1 MFSIGWLR
9 ALIFGVPLAAG
20 LAGWWAA
27 QGARASR
34 ENRTDDL
41 VAMLPGAVPVLNPF
55 LPGDEITRQI
65 CDLVYAPVLRI
76 DSEGRLMPGIAE
88 HWDWD
93 LQLTC
98 WFLNAEK
105 ATAAAEK
112 LKAIDA
118 DQWLAWKL
126 DEVMAK
132 DNEVVLRFS
141 DPDGQNTEA
150 ALEHIADLQPE
161 PASVVRVEVAEQARQ
176 YYAHFLENAVG
187 AGDIRRVW
195 FDGDIACE
203 LVVSGEVN
211 AVVAELENYY
221 SAQQGLNAKVRVVGN
236 MSALR
241 EPLLS
246 LHLRPDLRWDDG
258 SAVTAADVKAT
269 VNYVLGQPWPVPN
282 RDAFAQIQS
291 MEVLADD
298 RLRVAYRRRL
308 GVALLAWVELPIL
321 PEPWT
326 KGHPADVAG
335 AVFAGSMPPGCGD
348 FKVLE
353 RDERA
358 LVLAPAAAME
368 KQARFSQIQFRRGDS
383 PFNTQVAFATGTLDL
398 FWPGNEA
405 ARDLLRREGLVV
417 RGAPPASRMM
427 VLCNTRS
434 GPLADVRVRAALEL
448 ATDREA
454 LIHDLLAGR
463 GRAVDGV
470 FPPGFWF
477 SPKQVPRKGADLD
490 AAADLLK
497 EAGWLKDV
505 HGVAKKPGEQL
516 TIELLTTAG
525 NEPRERLAAALAE
538 QWSKIGVV
546 VKVVPVSWNEFIGV
560 RLGQREFEAAILG
573 LDYDA
578 SWDQLLLWH
587 SSQAGPGG
595 LNFSGVQD
603 RQLDLQLESLA
614 REFDVDQVAGHV
626 AEVEKILTGLRP
638 VIPLI
643 ADLQQTA
650 VRTGLLAKDAPADD
664 SQPWTLR
671 DLLLKHAAPADA
683 RPALPMMLPKE

>member
-9 ALIFGVPLAAG
+9 TLIFGVPLAAG

-34 ENRTDDL
+34 ANRTDDV

-55 LPGDEITRQI
+55 LPADEISRQI
-65 CDLVYAPVLRI
+65 CDLIYDPLLRI
-76 DSEGRLMPGIAE
+76 GPDGHLRPGIAE

-93 LQLTC
+93 LQLSC
-98 WFLNAEK
+98 WFTTEEK

-118 DQWLAWKL
+118 DLWLTWKL
-126 DEVMAK
+126 DEVVAHG
-132 DNEVVLRFS
+132 NEVVLRFS
-141 DPDGQNTEA
+141 DPDGENAEA
-150 ALEHIADLQPE
+150 ALAHLADQQPD
-161 PASVVRVEVAEQARQ
+161 PASVVRIEGSDQARQ
-176 YYAHFLENAVG
+176 YYDHFIENAVG
-187 AGDIRRVW
+187 KGDIRRVW
-195 FDGDIACE
+195 FDGDRACE

-221 SAQQGLNAKVRVVGN
+221 SAQQGLNAKIRVVGK

-241 EPLLS
+241 EPMLN
-246 LHLRPDLRWDDG
+246 LHLRQGMHWDDG

-269 VNYVLGQPWPVPN
+269 ANYVLGQPWPVPN
-282 RDAFAQIQS
+282 RDAFSQIQS
-291 MEVLADD
+291 IEVLADD
-298 RLRVAYRRRL
+298 RLRIAYRRRL
-308 GVALLAWVELPIL
+308 GAALLAWVNLPIL

-326 KGHPADVAG
+326 KGHPADAAG
-335 AVFAGSMPPGCGD
+335 TVFANSMPPGCGD
-348 FKVLE
+348 FKVVE
-353 RDERA
+353 KDERA
-358 LVLAPAAAME
+358 LVMAPSRANSPS
-368 KQARFSQIQFRRGDS
+368 RFLQIQFRRGDS
-383 PFNTQVAFATGTLDL
+383 PFNTQVGFATGTLDL

-427 VLCNTRS
+427 VLCNIRR
-434 GPLADVRVRAALEL
+434 GPLADVRVREALEL
-448 ATDREA
+448 ATDRTE
-454 LIHDLLAGR
+454 LIRELLAGR

-477 SPKQVPRKGADLD
+477 SPKQSPRPGADI
-490 AAADLLK
+490 AAATEKLK

-505 HGVAKKPGEQL
+505 HGVAKKPGAEL

-525 NEPRERLAAALAE
+525 NAPREKLAAALAA
-538 QWSKIGVV
+538 QWSKIGVL
-546 VKVVPVSWNEFIGV
+546 VKVVPVSWDEFIGV
-560 RLGQREFEAAILG
+560 RLGQRDFDAAILG

-587 SSQAGPGG
+587 SSQASPGG

-603 RQLDLQLESLA
+603 RQLDLLLESLA
-614 REFDVDQVAGHV
+614 REFDVDKVAAHV
-626 AEVEKILTGLRP
+626 AEVDARLLDLRP

-650 VRTGLLAKDAPADD
+650 VRTSLLPKRSAADP
-664 SQPWTLR
+664 SLPWTLR
-671 DLLLKHAAPADA
+671 DLLIKPASSPEA
-683 RPALPMMLPKE
+683 HPAVPMMLPKE